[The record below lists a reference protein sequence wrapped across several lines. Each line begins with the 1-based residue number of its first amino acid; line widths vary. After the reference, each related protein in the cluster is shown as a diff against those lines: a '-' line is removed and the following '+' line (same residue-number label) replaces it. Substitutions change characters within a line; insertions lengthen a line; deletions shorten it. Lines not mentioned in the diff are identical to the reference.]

1 MVMTVTIRNGGDQ
14 VVFTQ
19 TDAMEIERFDG
30 SHRAQ
35 YRFVLPLATLPP
47 GEYLLTFDAKAG
59 TVTAHRDVRLA
70 VR

>member
-1 MVMTVTIRNGGDQ
+1 
-14 VVFTQ
+14 
-19 TDAMEIERFDG
+19 MEIGRFDA

-35 YRFVLPLATLPP
+35 HRFVLPLAGLPP

-59 TVTAHRDVRLA
+59 TVSARRDVRCE